1 MGHPQVRPLLLT
13 WSPVSASEGQVATH
27 LLTCPFNLRLEH
39 RREERS
45 PRARELV
52 AAIGERV
59 RDKRESEW
67 FIQ

>member
-1 MGHPQVRPLLLT
+1 M
-13 WSPVSASEGQVATH
+13 ATH